1 MASGRELKRRT
12 FLGLILAAAAALTAG
27 RLGFSPSPPAADT
40 PPEQKPAPRGWRE
53 ARHWRK
59 I

>member
-1 MASGRELKRRT
+1 MGPDAARRT
-12 FLGLILAAAAALTAG
+12 ALVMIAAAVAYLTAG
-27 RLGFSPSPPAADT
+27 RLGLAAPTADT
-40 PPEQKPAPRGWRE
+40 PPALKPAPRGWRE